1 MSLLLEIVTPEARVY
16 SQKVAS
22 VVLPAVEGYMGVLP
36 GHVPILAALNAGE
49 LEVVEENGGREFLA
63 IDRGFAEILGD
74 KVSVLTEGA
83 INVEEIDV
91 GAVEE
96 AQARAEK
103 ALAAA
108 QEQGMAPEVLEQLET
123 QARFA
128 VIQKLA
134 RERRR

>member
-16 SQKVAS
+16 SQTVAS
-22 VVLPAVEGYMGVLP
+22 VVLPAVEGDMGILP
-36 GHVPILAALNAGE
+36 GHIPVLTALNAGE

-63 IDRGFAEILGD
+63 IDRGFAEVLGD

-83 INVEEIDV
+83 INVEEIDL
-91 GAVEE
+91 GAVEA

-103 ALAAA
+103 ALAEAR
-108 QEQGMAPEVLEQLET
+108 ELGIDPEVIEQLET

>member
-22 VVLPAVEGYMGVLP
+22 VVLPAVEGDMGILP
-36 GHVPILAALNAGE
+36 GHIPVLTALNAGE

-63 IDRGFAEILGD
+63 IDRGFAEVLGD

-83 INVEEIDV
+83 INVEEIDL
-91 GAVEE
+91 GAVEA

-103 ALAAA
+103 ALAEAR
-108 QEQGMAPEVLEQLET
+108 ELGIDPEVIEQLET